1 MNSLA
6 LGFGG
11 VGDNLTAMY
20 LTDPKL
26 AQALRKQQ
34 YAYNLL
40 NQSQDNQPVISP
52 WQGVNKLAQ
61 ALLGGYLLNKTDAE
75 VKAAGD
81 AQDKETADFNAR
93 IAPLL
98 MGGSSSPAPA
108 PEPAAPPV
116 KPAVYQ
122 APGDLGPLVEQASAS
137 SGVPASQLARYL
149 MRESGGDP
157 NAANPTSTA
166 RGVAQIL
173 QSTAEN
179 PGYGVPPLAA
189 SDRMVP
195 EKAVPWLANYV
206 AARGKAAGVTDWND
220 PAQAGK
226 IWQAVGDG
234 TPAAAAVAQARGGQ
248 PAASAAPDAD
258 DMLTRAQALR
268 SEAFN
273 SINSTNPQIRQRGQF
288 LTHYADSLER
298 QALSIK
304 ERAQKR
310 QDQIDDRALRASERI
325 PSTITM
331 QDPDGKGVG
340 IYEMTPSGPGRRL
353 GNAPKQPGEA
363 TGPFAGT
370 GMDAQANNI
379 LLGIGPKIAG
389 GTATDA
395 EKAQYA
401 LAYQHIQNGKM
412 QWMPDPSDPSGQ
424 RQIMTQVPGQ
434 VPSQFPAP
442 PGMAAAAPGSAGAP
456 FTKTTQ
462 ASEAD
467 RLAAGFS
474 LRMNEAS
481 KTIDDLEGRGTHTGN
496 AGSATFGS
504 LPGVGNYLRST
515 DNQVYLQKAQDWV
528 RAKLR
533 KESGAAI
540 GEKEMADEIR
550 TYFPQPGDSAAVIA
564 AKKQSRKIAEAAM
577 QGAAGKTTIEAP
589 AAAAMTGIPA
599 PPPGFRVVQ

>member
-40 NQSQDNQPVISP
+40 NQSQDDKPVISP
-52 WQGVNKLAQ
+52 WQGVSKLAQ

-81 AQDKETADFNAR
+81 AQDKETADFNSR

-98 MGGSSSPAPA
+98 MGGGSSPAPA
-108 PEPAAPPV
+108 TEPAAPPV

-137 SGVPASQLARYL
+137 SGVPASQIARYL

-234 TPAAAAVAQARGGQ
+234 TPAAAAVAQAGTPAPANPYAVGPDRERVTNLQNMALEAARSTNPHIRAMAPTLATLAAQSIGMDKDVVAVQTPQGPRYVSKSMAAGMAPALPAESQPRAPERFAQDQIIAGLGKPSVEQKVYGEGAGEGMKLAAQAWGKQRDLVQANTRAEGDFQAFETAMNGFAPGAAADLRLKSKQALSEMGFDTNAPAGEAMKAIQKRLELGISASLLKGQGAITDNERKIAADAVQLFGSTPDGARLIMSGLRSLHEYDKQVQTIYRESARRHGGAPDPVEVDEEISKLPPPAQLPAMRQIIGRIQATQAQNQ
-248 PAASAAPDAD
+248 PGAAPPSAAPAGPSRD
-258 DMLTRAQALR
+258 D
-268 SEAFN
+268 
-273 SINSTNPQIRQRGQF
+273 I
-288 LTHYADSLER
+288 
-298 QALSIK
+298 
-304 ERAQKR
+304 
-310 QDQIDDRALRASERI
+310 
-325 PSTITM
+325 
-331 QDPDGKGVG
+331 
-340 IYEMTPSGPGRRL
+340 
-353 GNAPKQPGEA
+353 
-363 TGPFAGT
+363 
-370 GMDAQANNI
+370 
-379 LLGIGPKIAG
+379 
-389 GTATDA
+389 
-395 EKAQYA
+395 
-401 LAYQHIQNGKM
+401 
-412 QWMPDPSDPSGQ
+412 
-424 RQIMTQVPGQ
+424 
-434 VPSQFPAP
+434 
-442 PGMAAAAPGSAGAP
+442 
-456 FTKTTQ
+456 
-462 ASEAD
+462 
-467 RLAAGFS
+467 
-474 LRMNEAS
+474 
-481 KTIDDLEGRGTHTGN
+481 
-496 AGSATFGS
+496 
-504 LPGVGNYLRST
+504 
-515 DNQVYLQKAQDWV
+515 
-528 RAKLR
+528 R
-533 KESGAAI
+533 KE
-540 GEKEMADEIR
+540 MIR
-550 TYFPQPGDSAAVIA
+550 RGLI
-564 AKKQSRKIAEAAM
+564 RE
-577 QGAAGKTTIEAP
+577 
-589 AAAAMTGIPA
+589 
-599 PPPGFRVVQ
+599 

>member
-206 AARGKAAGVTDWND
+206 AARGKAAGVTDWSD

-234 TPAAAAVAQARGGQ
+234 TPAAAAVAQAGT
-248 PAASAAPDAD
+248 PAPANPYAVGPDRERVTNLQNMALEAA
-258 DMLTRAQALR
+258 R
-268 SEAFN
+268 
-273 SINSTNPQIRQRGQF
+273 STNPHIRAMAPTLATLAAQSIGMDKDVVAVQTPQGPRYVSKSMAAGMAPALPAESQPRAPERFAQDQIIAGLGKPSVEQKVYGEGAGEGMKLAAQAWGKQRDLVQANTRAEGDFQAF
-288 LTHYADSLER
+288 ETAMNGFAPGAAADLRLKSK
-298 QALSIK
+298 QALSEMGFDTNAPAGEAMKAI
-304 ERAQKR
+304 QKR
-310 QDQIDDRALRASERI
+310 LE
-325 PSTITM
+325 
-331 QDPDGKGVG
+331 
-340 IYEMTPSGPGRRL
+340 
-353 GNAPKQPGEA
+353 
-363 TGPFAGT
+363 
-370 GMDAQANNI
+370 
-379 LLGIGPKIAG
+379 LGISASLLK
-389 GTATDA
+389 
-395 EKAQYA
+395 
-401 LAYQHIQNGKM
+401 
-412 QWMPDPSDPSGQ
+412 GQ
-424 RQIMTQVPGQ
+424 
-434 VPSQFPAP
+434 
-442 PGMAAAAPGSAGAP
+442 GA
-456 FTKTTQ
+456 
-462 ASEAD
+462 
-467 RLAAGFS
+467 
-474 LRMNEAS
+474 
-481 KTIDDLEGRGTHTGN
+481 I
-496 AGSATFGS
+496 
-504 LPGVGNYLRST
+504 T
-515 DNQVYLQKAQDWV
+515 DN
-528 RAKLR
+528 
-533 KESGAAI
+533 E
-540 GEKEMADEIR
+540 
-550 TYFPQPGDSAAVIA
+550 
-564 AKKQSRKIAEAAM
+564 RKIAADAVQLFGSTPDGARLIMSGLRSLHEYDKQVQTIYRESARRHGGAPDPVEVDEEISKLPPPAQLPAM
-577 QGAAGKTTIEAP
+577 RQIIGRIQATQAQNQPGAAAQPP
-589 AAAAMTGIPA
+589 AAAGPSRDDIRKEMIRRGLI
-599 PPPGFRVVQ
+599 RE

>member
-234 TPAAAAVAQARGGQ
+234 TPAAAAVAQAGAPAPANPYAVGPDRERVTNLQNMAVEAARSTNPHIRAMAPTLATLAAQSIGMDKDVVAVQTPQGPRYVSKSMAPGMTPALPAEGQ
-248 PAASAAPDAD
+248 PMTPERFSQAKDIAAAGRPSVDQRVYGEGAGEGMKLAAQAWGKQRDLVQANTRAEGDLQAFETAMQAFDPGVGADMRLKAKQALSELGFNTNAPAGELMNAVQKRLELAMAGSAMKGQGQITEGERVMLKDAVNLFGSTPDGARLIIAANRALNAYDKQVLSIYRESARANGGTPNPVDIDEKIAALAPPTQLPEMRQIIGRIQATQAQNQPGAAPPSAAPAGPSRD
-258 DMLTRAQALR
+258 D
-268 SEAFN
+268 
-273 SINSTNPQIRQRGQF
+273 I
-288 LTHYADSLER
+288 
-298 QALSIK
+298 
-304 ERAQKR
+304 
-310 QDQIDDRALRASERI
+310 
-325 PSTITM
+325 
-331 QDPDGKGVG
+331 
-340 IYEMTPSGPGRRL
+340 
-353 GNAPKQPGEA
+353 
-363 TGPFAGT
+363 
-370 GMDAQANNI
+370 
-379 LLGIGPKIAG
+379 
-389 GTATDA
+389 
-395 EKAQYA
+395 
-401 LAYQHIQNGKM
+401 
-412 QWMPDPSDPSGQ
+412 
-424 RQIMTQVPGQ
+424 
-434 VPSQFPAP
+434 
-442 PGMAAAAPGSAGAP
+442 
-456 FTKTTQ
+456 
-462 ASEAD
+462 
-467 RLAAGFS
+467 
-474 LRMNEAS
+474 
-481 KTIDDLEGRGTHTGN
+481 
-496 AGSATFGS
+496 
-504 LPGVGNYLRST
+504 
-515 DNQVYLQKAQDWV
+515 
-528 RAKLR
+528 R
-533 KESGAAI
+533 KE
-540 GEKEMADEIR
+540 MIR
-550 TYFPQPGDSAAVIA
+550 RGLI
-564 AKKQSRKIAEAAM
+564 RE
-577 QGAAGKTTIEAP
+577 
-589 AAAAMTGIPA
+589 
-599 PPPGFRVVQ
+599 

>member
-40 NQSQDNQPVISP
+40 NQSQDDKPVISP
-52 WQGVNKLAQ
+52 WQGVSKLAQ

-81 AQDKETADFNAR
+81 AQDKETADFNSR

-98 MGGSSSPAPA
+98 MGGGSSPAPA
-108 PEPAAPPV
+108 TEPAAPPV

-234 TPAAAAVAQARGGQ
+234 TPAAAAVAQAGTPAPANPYAVGPDRERVTNLQNMALEAARSTNPHIRAMAPTLATLAAQSIGMDKDVVAVQTPQGPRYVSKSMAAGMAPALPAESQPRAPERFTQDQIIAGLGKPSVEQKVYGEGAGEGMKLAAQAWGKQRDLVQANTRAEGDFQAFETAMNGFAPGAAADLRLKSKQALSEMGFDTNAPAGEAMKAIQKRLELGISASLLKGQGAITDNERKIAADAVQLFGSTPDGARLIMSGLRSLHEYDKQVQTIYRESARRHGGAPDPVEVDEEISKLPPPAQLPAMRQIIGRIQATQAQNQ
-248 PAASAAPDAD
+248 PGAAPPSAAPAGPSRD
-258 DMLTRAQALR
+258 D
-268 SEAFN
+268 
-273 SINSTNPQIRQRGQF
+273 I
-288 LTHYADSLER
+288 
-298 QALSIK
+298 
-304 ERAQKR
+304 
-310 QDQIDDRALRASERI
+310 
-325 PSTITM
+325 
-331 QDPDGKGVG
+331 
-340 IYEMTPSGPGRRL
+340 
-353 GNAPKQPGEA
+353 
-363 TGPFAGT
+363 
-370 GMDAQANNI
+370 
-379 LLGIGPKIAG
+379 
-389 GTATDA
+389 
-395 EKAQYA
+395 
-401 LAYQHIQNGKM
+401 
-412 QWMPDPSDPSGQ
+412 
-424 RQIMTQVPGQ
+424 
-434 VPSQFPAP
+434 
-442 PGMAAAAPGSAGAP
+442 
-456 FTKTTQ
+456 
-462 ASEAD
+462 
-467 RLAAGFS
+467 
-474 LRMNEAS
+474 
-481 KTIDDLEGRGTHTGN
+481 
-496 AGSATFGS
+496 
-504 LPGVGNYLRST
+504 
-515 DNQVYLQKAQDWV
+515 
-528 RAKLR
+528 R
-533 KESGAAI
+533 KE
-540 GEKEMADEIR
+540 MIR
-550 TYFPQPGDSAAVIA
+550 RGLI
-564 AKKQSRKIAEAAM
+564 RE
-577 QGAAGKTTIEAP
+577 
-589 AAAAMTGIPA
+589 
-599 PPPGFRVVQ
+599 

>member
-40 NQSQDNQPVISP
+40 NQSQDDKPVISP
-52 WQGVNKLAQ
+52 WQGVSKLAQ

-81 AQDKETADFNAR
+81 AQDKETADFNSR

-98 MGGSSSPAPA
+98 MGGGSSPAPA
-108 PEPAAPPV
+108 TEPAAPPV

-234 TPAAAAVAQARGGQ
+234 TPAAAAVAQAGTPAPANPYAVGPDRERVTNLQNMALEAARSPNPHIRAMAPTLATLAAQSIGMDKDVVAVQTPQGPRYVSKSMAAGMAPALPAESQPRAPERFTQDQIIAGLGKPSVEQKVYGEGAGEGMKLAAQAWGKQRDLVQANTRAEGDFQAFETAMNGFAPGAAADLRLKGKQALSEMGFDTNAPAGEAMKAIQKRLELGISASLLKGQGAITDNERKIAADAVQLFGSTPDGARLIMSGLRSLHEYDKQVQTIYRESARRHGGAPDPVEVDEEISKLPPPAQLPAMRQIIGRIQATQAQNQ
-248 PAASAAPDAD
+248 PGAAPPSAAPAGPSRD
-258 DMLTRAQALR
+258 D
-268 SEAFN
+268 
-273 SINSTNPQIRQRGQF
+273 I
-288 LTHYADSLER
+288 
-298 QALSIK
+298 
-304 ERAQKR
+304 
-310 QDQIDDRALRASERI
+310 
-325 PSTITM
+325 
-331 QDPDGKGVG
+331 
-340 IYEMTPSGPGRRL
+340 
-353 GNAPKQPGEA
+353 
-363 TGPFAGT
+363 
-370 GMDAQANNI
+370 
-379 LLGIGPKIAG
+379 
-389 GTATDA
+389 
-395 EKAQYA
+395 
-401 LAYQHIQNGKM
+401 
-412 QWMPDPSDPSGQ
+412 
-424 RQIMTQVPGQ
+424 
-434 VPSQFPAP
+434 
-442 PGMAAAAPGSAGAP
+442 
-456 FTKTTQ
+456 
-462 ASEAD
+462 
-467 RLAAGFS
+467 
-474 LRMNEAS
+474 
-481 KTIDDLEGRGTHTGN
+481 
-496 AGSATFGS
+496 
-504 LPGVGNYLRST
+504 
-515 DNQVYLQKAQDWV
+515 
-528 RAKLR
+528 R
-533 KESGAAI
+533 KE
-540 GEKEMADEIR
+540 MIR
-550 TYFPQPGDSAAVIA
+550 RGLI
-564 AKKQSRKIAEAAM
+564 RE
-577 QGAAGKTTIEAP
+577 
-589 AAAAMTGIPA
+589 
-599 PPPGFRVVQ
+599 